1 MRSSCQSKSES
12 IKTGII
18 MPSEVGYTPT
28 NLRLAITS
36 LGVTQAALARLLG
49 VSDRTLRQWLVQ
61 DLDAVGHRDMPLK
74 QWHKV
79 LELIATANVV

>member
-18 MPSEVGYTPT
+18 MPNEVGYTPT

-49 VSDRTLRQWLVQ
+49 VSERQLRKWLVE
-61 DLDAVGHRDMPLK
+61 DLESDVHADMRLK
-74 QWHKV
+74 QWRKV
-79 LELIATANVV
+79 LELLAKTNVV